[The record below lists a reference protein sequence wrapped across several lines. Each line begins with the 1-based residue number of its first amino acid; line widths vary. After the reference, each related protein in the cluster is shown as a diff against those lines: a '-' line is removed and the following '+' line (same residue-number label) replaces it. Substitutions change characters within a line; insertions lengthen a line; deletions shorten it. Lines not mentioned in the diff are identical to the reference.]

1 MRKLFLSII
10 LMAFGLSAFAQ
21 PQTKYANFIPAYPPV
36 VGESTYNNFVFNH
49 NGLYLHDIILDSLPH
64 YEIEQIPNQT
74 VRFLEDGIGFYVKAD
89 SLHSNQVVYSYTVD
103 VPPIGPFEFNA
114 NTGRFK
120 FYPDAGDYM
129 PFTVTFTATSG
140 INSLS
145 QAVDFDILPEVVP
158 EYYAIQS
165 MGEMPSSQE
174 YTIIAESH
182 TQMFLNNANRDT
194 VYSYSISGKDIVF
207 DNNVQNK
214 VWGLSGREDIY
225 ELNIFAERLYIRS
238 TLDFPQTNV
247 AIYARELIFED
258 NGNEIASIN
267 TTPSAFATLT
277 NATGMNG
284 GNAGNITLHVKSLK
298 ANFAKRFILNGTQ
311 GQCTNR
317 NGTPGNGGNGGVLSA
332 PFNIENYCDFARGS
346 AGVKYDVEGRAGHGP
361 VIGAGQAGENGHFEL
376 NNEKYSWIHPYYF
389 AAVIRHINDS
399 YLNNYYS
406 YSKTTA
412 SDYYYLINEF
422 EVSDEWDNFDAT
434 LKVELQ
440 DQSLELESMLYRL
453 NENLDY
459 FGNPLGWVP
468 MLSFEVLLN
477 NFNNEIDRAMPTLYL
492 NYWLQHVDQTLAS
505 WVTASQFAANQ
516 TQSEIIATQDQI
528 NSLIN
533 DIPVLED
540 KIEEL
545 IGQIS
550 EDSIKLEQKKAEL
563 MRKARHNVKKRN
575 RLNKAFGICK
585 TALNCIPGI
594 GGVVGGVASEL
605 LTIMDYVPDYFH
617 IADTYGYESSLE
629 NNLLNIADAD
639 FGSSLFYLQQT
650 VNSINLD
657 SLGHIGHDLIDNY
670 HNLNNTIK
678 PVYNSIKNIH
688 NTFAKSSTPQN
699 EVEAEFDKLCKQS
712 VEYQQIV
719 AELKALEQSK
729 IEFQAKLKQ
738 TFNAME
744 DLTSKVSNELV
755 TLDALRNH
763 AFEGNSRRDLQAM
776 QCVEKMRQHA
786 MNRLVKYHYYMRKAY
801 EYRLLRPYQGDYSLE
816 YMYNRLEVLI
826 GQAITNQGNS
836 FDNSSPAGFTNYSTL
851 SALFREEVSG
861 VIENVIDEL
870 TYNAPEQTA
879 TIPFVIPKEV
889 LDKINANEE
898 YNLNMFDLGL
908 FSPDEENIRIVG
920 FDVQYMEAHVE
931 GDVGMSTYLDLDLQ
945 HSGISKFRKNGEVYW
960 FNHISTSTQNPHPN
974 TWSIRYN
981 PLTQQTSVI
990 EPSFA
995 TQSLL
1000 YSLLG
1005 GNVNNIMLFSRPAA
1019 WSDIY
1024 MSKKVHTSGNAD
1036 IVIDSLILNLQYDFT
1051 PRPEQIRNIDIV
1063 TSDGLL
1069 PYITCSE
1076 ADRNGRSNGKG
1087 TFHRSYT
1094 RSNEAV
1100 TFTTMETHGNY
1111 HFINWTD
1118 RIGNVV
1124 SENTSLTINK
1134 MTDQYY
1140 RANYELWIPVL
1151 NVADT
1156 IHVGQSGGEYVVQIQ
1171 NIGLGDIEMDW
1182 YVSDSL
1188 STWVHID
1195 GIAEGIDD
1203 GYFSFAYEPF
1213 NNQGSRIDSLEIL
1226 APEIEGMSK
1235 TIYIV
1240 QYDDTYLDVSASI
1253 EPAGMGSVTGTG
1265 IYLENDEVTL
1275 TALPVDTCFF
1285 VGWEY
1290 NGQIVS
1296 NQPQYTFTVSE
1307 DMHFIARFHQQSCSI
1322 TAAANP
1328 TEGGT
1333 VNGAGT
1339 YLYGTNATLTA
1350 IANEDYAFVK
1360 WTENGETVSYDP
1372 VYAFNVS
1379 SDREFVANFRHLGNH
1394 WTPIGGTQYNMTIS
1408 GIILINGVEQTVTT
1422 LEVGAFCGDECRGS
1436 MTAEYFPP
1444 TQQYVV
1450 SLTVASNQQSGETIT
1465 FRLYDQLEGQELD
1478 LQCANS
1484 IIFESNAI
1492 IGGVGDWYQFAFSD
1506 EVSVTATV
1514 NPEGAGTVT
1523 GAGNFMPGTT
1533 ATLTATANN
1542 GYSFREWTVNGETVS
1557 SDNPYTFTVTGATNL
1572 VAQFDLQQVI
1582 TLPIGWSWW
1591 STYIEMNGNNGLQ
1604 QLEQSL
1610 GHNGLMI
1617 KTQSPYVQNY
1627 YPTLG
1632 YNYWFG
1638 SLTNVGLTNEA
1649 GYQIS
1654 VSSSCQAI
1662 VAGAVAD
1669 AAAHPIT
1676 LRSGWNWIGY
1686 PVMTQ
1691 QSLSTALANFT
1702 PEANDLIKGQNSSA
1716 TYYANYG
1723 WFPTSFTLTPGQG
1736 YMYYSNATENKMLT
1750 YAIGRDNSD
1759 IVKEAERLWDNDEHA
1774 FADNL
1779 TVMAVVAIDG
1789 EEQRNNELELG
1800 AFVGG
1805 ECRGSAVLTYFEPTD
1820 RWYAILTIAGEEG
1833 EEINFAVINRREGKV
1848 NTGSANRVVFVE
1860 NFVVGSLDHP
1870 YEVNFSTNGALKL
1883 YPNPVD
1889 RNEVFTVDIPSEEK
1903 MVEVFVFSAL
1913 GELVLHEV
1921 GSQANQRMRGIAV
1934 AGVYTV
1940 KVVCKSGNTYIG
1952 RLVVK

>member
-1 MRKLFLSII
+1 MKRLLFFI
-10 LMAFGLSAFAQ
+10 LLAFGNLAAFAQ
-21 PQTKYANFIPAYPPV
+21 IPTKYVNLLPAYPV
-36 VGESTYNNFVFNH
+36 AIGEVATDNYVYINS
-49 NGLYLHDIILDSLPH
+49 GLYRNDIILDSLPH
-64 YEIEQIPNQT
+64 YEIEQIPDQT
-74 VRFLEDGIGFYVKAD
+74 VRFIQDGIGFYVKAD
-89 SLHSNQVVYSYTVD
+89 SLHSNHVVYSYEVN
-103 VPPIGPFEFNA
+103 PQPIGPFEFNSS
-114 NTGRFK
+114 TGRFK

-129 PFTVTFTATSG
+129 PFTVTFTASAG
-140 INSLS
+140 GNSIS
-145 QAVDFDILPEVVP
+145 QDVDFVLLTEVVP
-158 EYYAIQS
+158 EEYAIQS
-165 MGEMPSSQE
+165 MGEMPSAQD
-174 YTIIAESH
+174 YTILAESH
-182 TQMFLNNANRDT
+182 TQMVLNNANRDT

-225 ELNIFAERLYIRS
+225 ELNLFAERLYVRS
-238 TLDFPQTNV
+238 ALTFPQTNV
-247 AIYARELIFED
+247 NIYAKELIFED

-267 TTPSAFATLT
+267 TTPSPIGTI
-277 NATGMNG
+277 NNGTGING
-284 GNAGNITLHVKSLK
+284 GNAGNITLNVKTLK
-298 ANFAKRFILNGTQ
+298 ANFAKRFILNGSK
-311 GQCTNR
+311 GQSTNS

-332 PFNIENYCDFARGS
+332 PINIEQYCDFARGS
-346 AGVKYDVEGRAGHGP
+346 AGVKYDTLEV
-361 VIGAGQAGENGHFEL
+361 VIGAGQAGENGHFEPIADQ
-376 NNEKYSWIHPYYF
+376 YSWVHPYYI
-389 AAVIRHINDS
+389 AAVVRHINDS
-399 YLNNYYS
+399 YLNNYFS
-406 YSKTTA
+406 YSKATA
-412 SDYYYLINEF
+412 NDYYNLINEF
-422 EVSDEWDNFDAT
+422 EDSNEWEDFDGT
-434 LKVELQ
+434 LKVELL
-440 DQSLELESMLYRL
+440 DQATELEGMLYKL

-468 MLSFEVLLN
+468 MLSFEVYLT

-492 NYWLQHVDQTLAS
+492 NYWLQHIDQTLAS
-505 WVTASQFAANQ
+505 QVEAARVAAVQTQNDIAASQ
-516 TQSEIIATQDQI
+516 SQI
-528 NSLIN
+528 NSLTSN
-533 DIPVLED
+533 IPVLEN
-540 KIEEL
+540 KITVL
-545 IGQIS
+545 QGQI
-550 EDSIKLEQKKAEL
+550 EVTQNRLEQLKAEL
-563 MRKARHNVKKRN
+563 MAKAKHNVKKRN
-575 RLNKAFGICK
+575 RINKAFGIVK
-585 TALNCIPGI
+585 AAVNCIPVYGPI
-594 GGVVGGVASEL
+594 ISTGMDVVGNYFGVS
-605 LTIMDYVPDYFH
+605 
-617 IADTYGYESSLE
+617 DTYGYSNAISGALQSVTSFDYGAALG
-629 NNLLNIADAD
+629 N
-639 FGSSLFYLQQT
+639 LQQT
-650 VNSINLD
+650 ISSIDLEHLGQIGSQLKDCYGNLKD
-657 SLGHIGHDLIDNY
+657 AIG
-670 HNLNNTIK
+670 
-678 PVYNSIKNIH
+678 PVYSSITNLHKAFSQSSAPNS
-688 NTFAKSSTPQN
+688 Q
-699 EVEAEFDKLCKQS
+699 VQAEFDRLCSQS
-712 VEYQQIV
+712 VEYQNIKV
-719 AELKALEQSK
+719 E
-729 IEFQAKLKQ
+729 IERLQRSYEEFAAVLTQ
-738 TFNAME
+738 TFVDIVN
-744 DLTSKVSNELV
+744 LTTEVSNELV
-755 TLDALRNH
+755 ILDALRGDV
-763 AFEGNSRRDLQAM
+763 FQGNSKRDLQAM
-776 QCVEKMRQHA
+776 QCVEKMRQRA
-786 MNRLVKYHYYMRKAY
+786 MSRLVKYHYYMRKAY
-801 EYRLLRPYQGDYSLE
+801 EYRLMRPYQGEFSME
-816 YMYNRLEVLI
+816 SMYNRLEALI
-826 GQAITNQGNS
+826 DQGQVV
-836 FDNSSPAGFTNYSTL
+836 FDNSTPATPSAYNTL

-861 VIENVIDEL
+861 IIEDVVDEL
-870 TYNAPEQTA
+870 TYNTYERSASISIA
-879 TIPFVIPKEV
+879 IPKEV
-889 LDKINANEE
+889 LDNINANDE
-898 YNLNMFDLGL
+898 YIMNMFELGL
-908 FSPDEENIRIVG
+908 LSPDEENIRITG
-920 FDVQYMEAHVE
+920 FDVQYMEAHTV
-931 GDVGMSTYLDLDLQ
+931 GNTGMSTYMDIDLV
-945 HSGISKFRKNGEVYW
+945 HSGISRFRKNGEVYW
-960 FNHISTSTQNPHPN
+960 FNHISRQTQNPHPN

-981 PLTQQTSVI
+981 PLTQQTTAI
-990 EPSFA
+990 GPSFA

-1000 YSLLG
+1000 YSILG
-1005 GNVNNIMLFSRPAA
+1005 GNVNNVMLFSRPAA

-1024 MSKKVHTSGNAD
+1024 LSKKVHTSGNAD
-1036 IVIDSLILNLQYDFT
+1036 VVIDSLVLTLHYDYT
-1051 PRPEQIRNIDIV
+1051 PRPDAIRNIDIA

-1094 RSNEAV
+1094 RSSGTV

-1111 HFINWTD
+1111 HFVNWTD
-1118 RIGNVV
+1118 RAGNVV
-1124 SENTSLTINK
+1124 TENTALTINK
-1134 MTDQYY
+1134 MTDQFY
-1140 RANYELWIPVL
+1140 RANYELWIPVIS
-1151 NVADT
+1151 VADT
-1156 IHVGQSGGEYVVQIQ
+1156 IYVGHAGGEQVVQIQ
-1171 NIGLGDIEMDW
+1171 NVGLGDIEMDW

-1296 NQPQYTFTVSE
+1296 NQPQYTFTVSG
-1307 DMHFIARFHQQSCSI
+1307 DMHFIAHFHQQSCSI
-1322 TAAANP
+1322 SAAANP
-1328 TEGGT
+1328 TDGGT
-1333 VNGAGT
+1333 VNGTGT

-1350 IANEDYAFVK
+1350 IANEGYAFVK

-1379 SDREFVANFRHLGNH
+1379 SDRELVANFRHQGNH
-1394 WTPIGGTQYNMTIS
+1394 WSPIGGTQYNMTIS

-1465 FRLYDQLEGQELD
+1465 FRLFDQLEGQELD

-1572 VAQFDLQQVI
+1572 VAQFDLQQMI
-1582 TLPIGWSWW
+1582 ILPIGWSWW

-1860 NFVVGSLDHP
+1860 NVVVGSLDHP

-1889 RNEVFTVDIPSEEK
+1889 RNEVFTIDIPSEEK

-1921 GSQANQRMRGIAV
+1921 GSQANQRIRGIAV
-1934 AGVYTV
+1934 VGVYTV

>member
-36 VGESTYNNFVFNH
+36 LGESTYNNLIFTH

-89 SLHSNQVVYSYTVD
+89 SLHSNQVVYNYTVD

-140 INSLS
+140 ENSIS
-145 QAVDFDILPEVVP
+145 QAVNFEIMPEVMP
-158 EYYAIQS
+158 EESVIQS
-165 MGEMPSSQE
+165 LGTMPSAQE
-174 YTIIAESH
+174 YTIITETH
-182 TQMFLNNANRDT
+182 WDTTLNNLERT
-194 VYSYSISGKDIVF
+194 VYSYSISGKEIVF

-214 VWGLSGREDIY
+214 VYGLSGQENLY

-238 TLDFPQTNV
+238 ALAFPHTNV
-247 AIYARELIFED
+247 NIYARELIFED

-267 TTPSAFATLT
+267 TTPSAIGTET
-277 NATGMNG
+277 NVTSMNG
-284 GNAGNITLHVKSLK
+284 ENAGNITLHVNKLT
-298 ANFAKRFILNGTQ
+298 ANYAKRFILNGAK
-311 GQCTNR
+311 GQNANL
-317 NGTPGNGGNGGVLSA
+317 NGIPGNGGNGGVLSA
-332 PFNIENYCDFARGS
+332 PINIDGYGDFARGS
-346 AGVKYDVEGRAGHGP
+346 AGVQFDTLIP
-361 VIGAGQAGENGHFEL
+361 PSVIGAGQAGVNGHFERITDR
-376 NNEKYSWIHPYYF
+376 YSWVHPYYI
-389 AAVIRHINDS
+389 AAVIRHLNDA
-399 YLNNYYS
+399 YLNDYFS
-406 YSKTTA
+406 FSKSTA
-412 SDYYYLINEF
+412 NDYYNLINEF
-422 EVSDEWDNFDAT
+422 EASDEWEDLDGA
-434 LKVELQ
+434 LKMELQ
-440 DQSLELESMLYRL
+440 DQTFELQSLLYRL
-453 NENLDY
+453 NDGLDY
-459 FGNPLGWVP
+459 FGNPTGWTP
-468 MLSFEVLLN
+468 MLSFEVY
-477 NFNNEIDRAMPTLYL
+477 FNIFDDEIDRSMPTLYL
-492 NYWLQHVDQTLAS
+492 NYWLQNVEQSLANKVEAARVAAEQTEDDIEA
-505 WVTASQFAANQ
+505 
-516 TQSEIIATQDQI
+516 EQDRI
-528 NSLIN
+528 DVLTE
-533 DIPVLED
+533 DIPRLEGRIEVL
-540 KIEEL
+540 KGQIEETTTRF
-545 IGQIS
+545 
-550 EDSIKLEQKKAEL
+550 EQLKAQL
-563 MRKARHNVKKRN
+563 MAKAKHNVKKKN
-575 RLNKAFGICK
+575 RLNKAFGIA
-585 TALNCIPGI
+585 TGVLNCIPVYGQIASAALTI
-594 GGVVGGVASEL
+594 GGS
-605 LTIMDYVPDYFH
+605 YFGLV
-617 IADTYGYESSLE
+617 DTYGYGSALSSTYQSFLDVGYSSELTKLKQAIDSTGMGNQIQQNYSKYQKNVTSLISSINTLQKAFSESSAP
-629 NNLLNIADAD
+629 ND
-639 FGSSLFYLQQT
+639 Q
-650 VNSINLD
+650 V
-657 SLGHIGHDLIDNY
+657 
-670 HNLNNTIK
+670 K
-678 PVYNSIKNIH
+678 
-688 NTFAKSSTPQN
+688 
-699 EVEAEFDKLCKQS
+699 AEYTKLCSQS
-712 VEYQQIV
+712 VEFKKLE
-719 AELKALEQSK
+719 AELTS
-729 IEFQAKLKQ
+729 LKQ
-738 TFNAME
+738 SCVEIKAVCDQTMYDIFT
-744 DLTSKVSNELV
+744 LTSEISNDMV
-755 TLDALRNH
+755 TLDALRGDV
-763 AFEGNSRRDLQAM
+763 FQGNSKRDLQAL
-776 QCVEKMRQHA
+776 QCVEKMRQRA

-801 EYRLLRPYQGDYSLE
+801 EYRMLRPYIGDYSLSS
-816 YMYNRLEVLI
+816 MYDRLENGLSAFYVDYPDLEHI
-826 GQAITNQGNS
+826 SQTDYNA
-836 FDNSSPAGFTNYSTL
+836 L

-861 VIENVIDEL
+861 IIEDVIDEL
-870 TYNAPEQTA
+870 TYTAPEQSA
-879 TIPFVIPKEV
+879 SVFIVIPHDI

-898 YNLNMFDLGL
+898 YVMNMFELGL
-908 FSPDEENIRIVG
+908 LSPDEENIRITG
-920 FDVQYMEAHVE
+920 FDVQYIEAHTV
-931 GDVGMSTYLDLDLQ
+931 GNTGMSTYLDIDLV
-945 HSGISKFRKNGEVYW
+945 HSGLSKFRKNGEVYW
-960 FNHISTSTQNPHPN
+960 FNHISRQTQNPHPN
-974 TWSIRYN
+974 TWNIRYY
-981 PLTQQTSVI
+981 PLTQQTQAN
-990 EPSFA
+990 EPSLA
-995 TQSLL
+995 EQSLL
-1000 YSLLG
+1000 YSILG
-1005 GNVNNIMLFSRPAA
+1005 GNTNNIMLFSRPAA

-1024 MSKKVHTSGNAD
+1024 LSKKVHTSGNAD
-1036 IVIDSLILNLQYDFT
+1036 VLIDSLVLTLHYDYT
-1051 PRPEQIRNIDIV
+1051 PRPEQIRNIDIA
-1063 TSDGLL
+1063 TSNDLL

-1087 TFHRSYT
+1087 SFHRSYT
-1094 RSNEAV
+1094 RSNGTV

-1111 HFINWTD
+1111 HFVNWTD
-1118 RIGNVV
+1118 RAGNVV
-1124 SENTSLTINK
+1124 TENTALTINK
-1134 MTDQYY
+1134 MTDQFY

-1156 IHVGQSGGEYVVQIQ
+1156 IYVGHSGGEQVVQIQ

-1213 NNQGSRIDSLEIL
+1213 SNQGTRIDSLEIL

-1240 QYDDTYLDVSASI
+1240 QYDDTYLEVSASV
-1253 EPAGMGSVTGTG
+1253 EPAGTGSVAGTG

-1275 TALPVDTCFF
+1275 TALPVDTCYF
-1285 VGWEY
+1285 VAWEY
-1290 NGQIVS
+1290 DGQMVS
-1296 NQPQYTFTVSE
+1296 TQPQYTFTVS
-1307 DMHFIARFHQQSCSI
+1307 DNMHFIAHFQQQNCFI
-1322 TAAANP
+1322 TATANP
-1328 TEGGT
+1328 SDGGM
-1333 VNGAGT
+1333 VSGDGT
-1339 YLYGTNATLTA
+1339 YLYGSTATLTA
-1350 IANEDYAFVK
+1350 TPNENYEFVK
-1360 WTENGETVSYDP
+1360 WTENGVTVSYDP
-1372 VYAFNVS
+1372 VYAFEVS
-1379 SDREFVANFRHLGNH
+1379 SDRELVANFRHLGNH

-1465 FRLYDQLEGQELD
+1465 FRLFDQLEGQELD

-1492 IGGVGDWYQFAFSD
+1492 IGGVGDWFQFAFSD

-1523 GAGNFMPGTT
+1523 GAGNFMPGTM

-1572 VAQFDLQQVI
+1572 VAQFDLQQVSI
-1582 TLPIGWSWW
+1582 LPIGWSWW

-1860 NFVVGSLDHP
+1860 NVVVGSLDRP

-1883 YPNPVD
+1883 YPNPVA
-1889 RNEVFTVDIPSEEK
+1889 RNEAFMLDIPSEES
-1903 MVEVFVFSAL
+1903 VAEVFIFSAL
-1913 GELVLHEV
+1913 GEMLAHME
-1921 GSQANQRMRGIAV
+1921 GTQANQRMQGIAV

-1940 KVVCKSGNTYIG
+1940 KVICKSGNTYIE
-1952 RLVVK
+1952 RLIVK